1 MRLFIQKMLHT
12 VTLVTLLL
20 LSASAV
26 AGSESK
32 RVLMVLSGYGQ
43 QAGEETPGYEFD
55 EFSKAYLIFQHNGV
69 LVDIASPK
77 GGQIEADKYDPSK
90 PYNAAILADD
100 AIMSKLNN
108 TLSIAD
114 LSAQQYDGVFIVGG
128 KGAMFD
134 LPKDES
140 LQQLIAN
147 IYQQQGSVAA
157 VCHGPA
163 AIVNVKL
170 DDGSY
175 LVANKAVNAFTNE
188 EEKLFGK
195 KWVSHFDFMLED
207 KLVERGGKFQ
217 SSDIML
223 NHVAVDGR
231 LITGQNPSSTV
242 AVASELVKS
251 MGIAS
256 KPMVAFK
263 DDATLAL
270 VAQVLAG
277 DKNAANILS
286 TSHDQYN
293 IPLVGMY
300 GFYYLN
306 TADNDQELKNA
317 LVLMSLAKEKI
328 NNPRLDLQIAKVQR
342 TLGETQNAMDTLN
355 KLLVSTPDF
364 KPAIEMLETL
374 TQ

>member
-12 VTLVTLLL
+12 VTLVTLFL

-55 EFSKAYLIFQHNGV
+55 EFSKAYLVFQHNGV

-77 GGQIEADKYDPSK
+77 GGEIEADKYDPSK

-263 DDATLAL
+263 DDATLAF

-374 TQ
+374 TL

>member
-1 MRLFIQKMLHT
+1 MRLFIQQMLHT

-55 EFSKAYLIFQHNGV
+55 EFSKAYLVFQHNGV

-195 KWVSHFDFMLED
+195 KWVSQFDFMLED

-251 MGIAS
+251 MGIAT

-317 LVLMSLAKEKI
+317 LVLMSLAKEEI
-328 NNPRLDLQIAKVQR
+328 NNPRLDLQIAKLQR
-342 TLGETQNAMDTLN
+342 SLGETQKAMDTLN

-374 TQ
+374 TL